1 MVVAPIIAPTD
12 RLLPQPNPPS
22 SEERGEERG
31 KERDLVLSF
40 GRGEMEGT
48 LSSPS
53 AEGRWSG
60 VFPATDPRSA
70 WYQSVVTPWAVVGL
84 GAQGE
89 TP

>member
-31 KERDLVLSF
+31 EERDLVLSF
-40 GRGEMEGT
+40 GGEAPEWGCI
-48 LSSPS
+48 
-53 AEGRWSG
+53 
-60 VFPATDPRSA
+60 PATDPRSA

-84 GAQGE
+84 EAQGE

>member
-22 SEERGEERG
+22 SEERGKERG
-31 KERDLVLSF
+31 LVLSSV
-40 GRGEMEGT
+40 GGAGV
-48 LSSPS
+48 
-53 AEGRWSG
+53 G
-60 VFPATDPRSA
+60 VFPATDLQPA